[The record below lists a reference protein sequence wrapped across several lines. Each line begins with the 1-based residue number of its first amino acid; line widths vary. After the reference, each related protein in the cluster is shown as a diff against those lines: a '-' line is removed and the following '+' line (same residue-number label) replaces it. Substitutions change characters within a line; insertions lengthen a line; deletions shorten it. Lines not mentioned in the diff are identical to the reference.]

1 MKVKF
6 CCEKFEFRQSLPSE
20 KGLNIRI
27 VKYEPNQLLD
37 KDNLY
42 RFYIATYF
50 LKGEKCDM
58 NLNIAFCPFCGTNL
72 FKFYKS
78 DDYINEDANCLGT

>member
-37 KDNLY
+37 KDNLVWS
-42 RFYIATYF
+42 
-50 LKGEKCDM
+50 
-58 NLNIAFCPFCGTNL
+58 LNFFHPRTWSKKTPGANAFN
-72 FKFYKS
+72 
-78 DDYINEDANCLGT
+78 